1 MSLWDC
7 WKSYPN
13 WSANK
18 QTKYLLQ
25 TLFTFLDLEDAEE
38 MQWMLNNTL
47 QLKKRGRP
55 SKHDSATTLK
65 NARNMM
71 GKLISHD
78 KVRGNM
84 QAYLDDIGNKEG
96 RDKCSVYSFYLSR
109 QRVRLNRDP
118 VIKFWNEVQAIYASK
133 AEEVKQRK

>member
-1 MSLWDC
+1 
-7 WKSYPN
+7 
-13 WSANK
+13 
-18 QTKYLLQ
+18 
-25 TLFTFLDLEDAEE
+25 
-38 MQWMLNNTL
+38 
-47 QLKKRGRP
+47 
-55 SKHDSATTLK
+55 
-65 NARNMM
+65 M

-133 AEEVKQRK
+133 AEEVKQRKQLHIMPVKFVSSHHTERRVVAQILEGRKDWLAPQLDAFPDICYRKGTPPRISYI